1 MSGNIPSSK
10 TLPLYPKSTYVIGAI
25 LIVLG
30 LMLLLSQYL
39 QATWITVMLIPSLG
53 IVLLSLGMILK
64 RYGLMISGSLVI
76 GLGFGAVF
84 AISAMAELP
93 IAPRMGVLLICFGLG
108 WFLITLLSIFIRHRI
123 AWWTLVPAGTVG
135 CLGLCLVFTPLRL
148 LDFLLY
154 LGVGVGLPLLV
165 WGIFRHILGLIIP
178 GCIVTTVGI
187 GIFMAWQGS
196 GEANSLAQTG
206 VMLVWFAIGWGL
218 ITLFSRSLFQKF
230 IWWPLIPGGVMAM
243 VGWGLYIGGN
253 PDNASSFISNT
264 GSVALIIIGLYLLLI
279 RRGIQQ

>member
-1 MSGNIPSSK
+1 
-10 TLPLYPKSTYVIGAI
+10 
-25 LIVLG
+25 
-30 LMLLLSQYL
+30 
-39 QATWITVMLIPSLG
+39 MLIPSLG
-53 IVLLSLGMILK
+53 IVLLSIGLFLK
-64 RYGLMISGSLVI
+64 RYGLVISGSLVV
-76 GLGFGAVF
+76 GLGFGSVF
-84 AISAMAELP
+84 AISWMANLP
-93 IAPRMGVLLICFGLG
+93 IALRMGVILMGFGLG
-108 WFLITLLSIFIRHRI
+108 WFLITLLSIFVLHRT

-148 LDFLLY
+148 LDFILY
-154 LGVGVGLPLLV
+154 LGLGVGFPLLL

-187 GIFMAWQGS
+187 GIYMAWQGS

-230 IWWPLIPGGVMAM
+230 VWWPLIPGGVLAM

-253 PDNASSFISNT
+253 PENASNFISNT

-279 RRGIQQ
+279 RKGIQQ

>member
-1 MSGNIPSSK
+1 M
-10 TLPLYPKSTYVIGAI
+10 IGA
-25 LIVLG
+25 
-30 LMLLLSQYL
+30 
-39 QATWITVMLIPSLG
+39 
-53 IVLLSLGMILK
+53 
-64 RYGLMISGSLVI
+64 
-76 GLGFGAVF
+76 GLGSVF
-84 AISAMAELP
+84 AISTMDSLP
-93 IAPRMGVLLICFGLG
+93 AAPRIGVLLVGFGLG
-108 WFLITLLSIFIRHRI
+108 WFLITLLSIFILHHI
-123 AWWTLVPAGTVG
+123 TWWTLVPAGTFI
-135 CLGLCLVFTPLRL
+135 CLGLCLIFTSLRL
-148 LDFLLY
+148 LDFVLF
-154 LGVGVGLPLLV
+154 LGMGVGLPLLV

-230 IWWPLIPGGVMAM
+230 IWWPLIPGGVMAV

-253 PDNASSFISNT
+253 PDNASTFISNT